1 MCLMDEAEAARWP
14 QAIMPS
20 VGLTVVTQNTFYTP
34 IASEQR
40 IRLSGKMAR
49 GLFKGPHRLHAC

>member
-1 MCLMDEAEAARWP
+1 MCLMDEVVAARWP

-20 VGLTVVTQNTFYTP
+20 AGRTVVTQNVFNTY
-34 IASEQR
+34 IAPEQR
-40 IRLSGKMAR
+40 IKLSGKMAR